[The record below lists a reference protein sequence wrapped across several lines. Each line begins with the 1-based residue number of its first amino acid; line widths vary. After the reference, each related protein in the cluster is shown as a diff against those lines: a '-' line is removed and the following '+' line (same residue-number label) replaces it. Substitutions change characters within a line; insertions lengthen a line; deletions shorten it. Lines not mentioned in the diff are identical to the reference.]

1 MTQPVSMVLICWT
14 AGFTPVR
21 AMRWIL
27 EEVLVVQYSTFA
39 AVSLHIATAPSGA
52 NASSSART
60 TNFTG
65 SPVPSMV
72 IRMIAFLSA

>member
-1 MTQPVSMVLICWT
+1 M
-14 AGFTPVR
+14 R

-27 EEVLVVQYSTFA
+27 DAVPVVQYSTFA
-39 AVSLHIATAPSGA
+39 AVSLHIATA
-52 NASSSART
+52 SSPAKS

-65 SPVPSMV
+65 SLAPSMV